1 MTDTSSKPF
10 FNAEFVA
17 FSPFDVAALSQLLA
31 IYRPNLALELGCWL
45 GNGST
50 QVFLRNTPHTI
61 CVDHFQGNLNVAR
74 HQAIISDY
82 DVFGTFLRNTA
93 EYRNKLSILQ
103 MNSDSASAII
113 ADESLDFVFI
123 DADHS
128 YRQTQL
134 DIKNFLPKVRKG
146 GILAGHDCEGRIAQ
160 FSPEILVGSEH
171 LDILSIPEYK
181 FSVIHPGCIRAVSEK
196 FGDKVQF
203 FADQLID
210 DGAGR
215 FGYSSIWYVQ
225 C

>member
-1 MTDTSSKPF
+1 MTDTSSKPL
-10 FNAEFVA
+10 FNTEFVA

-31 IYRPNLALELGCWL
+31 IHRPNLALELGCWL

-50 QVFLRNTPHTI
+50 QVFLRNTPHTV

-74 HQAIISDY
+74 HQAITSDY

-103 MNSDSASAII
+103 MNSDSASAMI

-171 LDILSIPEYK
+171 LDTLSLPEYK

-196 FGDKVQF
+196 FGDKVQL
-203 FADQLID
+203 FADRPID
-210 DGAGR
+210 DGTGR
-215 FGYSSIWYVQ
+215 LGCSSIWYVQ